1 MKIAIT
7 GANSSVGKVLL
18 AHLATTGDISTIAG
32 VRSQKLF
39 ATLPES
45 PRITPCLIRYDDS
58 ASLSRLVTDADCV
71 VHLAGIL
78 LEGRTSTYQA
88 ANIDTTQAVVDAC
101 QHAHVNHIVLVS
113 VLGADRHSPN
123 RYFNSK
129 GRAEQVIHNSGISG
143 TIIRT
148 PILLGPDTAG
158 ARSLV
163 ALASRSSVKVLGG
176 GQYSMCPLDVDD
188 LSRAILACAR
198 LRSEGV
204 AVHEL
209 AGPQATTY
217 RGLISEL
224 GRLMGHEVSIG
235 SIPIWAGR
243 LGAAIMNRITGRGM
257 TPTVI
262 DVITANEVVP
272 HNGASDLGVTLTPL
286 STTLDKLLNDRTQ
299 PHDRV

>member
-1 MKIAIT
+1 MKVAIT

-18 AHLATTGDISTIAG
+18 GHLAREGNISAIAG
-32 VRSQKLF
+32 VRSQQLL
-39 ATLPES
+39 AALPVS
-45 PRITPCLIRYDDS
+45 PRITPCLIRYDDTT
-58 ASLSRLVTDADCV
+58 SLSRLVTDANCV

-78 LEGRTSTYQA
+78 FESPTSTYQT

-101 QHAHVNHIVLVS
+101 QQAHVNHIVLVS

-123 RYFNSK
+123 RYFSSK
-129 GRAEQVIHNSGISG
+129 GRAEQVVHDSGISA

-158 ARSLV
+158 ARSL
-163 ALASRSSVKVLGG
+163 ASLASRSSVNVLGG
-176 GQYSMCPLDVDD
+176 GQYLMRPLDVDD

-198 LRSEGV
+198 LRAEGD
-204 AVHEL
+204 AIHEL
-209 AGPQATTY
+209 AGPQTTTY
-217 RGLISEL
+217 HGLISEL
-224 GRLMGHEVSIG
+224 GRLMGNEVSIG
-235 SIPIWAGR
+235 SIPIWAGK

-272 HNGASDLGVTLTPL
+272 HNGAADLGVTLTPL
-286 STTLDKLLNDRTQ
+286 STPLDKLLNHRTQ
-299 PHDRV
+299 HHDRV

>member
-1 MKIAIT
+1 MKVAIT

-18 AHLATTGDISTIAG
+18 GHLAREGNISAIAG
-32 VRSQKLF
+32 VRNQELL
-39 ATLPES
+39 AALPVS

-58 ASLSRLVTDADCV
+58 TSLSRLLTDTNCV

-78 LEGRTSTYQA
+78 FESPTSTYQT

-101 QHAHVNHIVLVS
+101 QQAHVNHIVLIS

-123 RYFNSK
+123 RYFSSK
-129 GRAEQVIHNSGISG
+129 GHAEQVIHDSGISG
-143 TIIRT
+143 TILRT

-163 ALASRSSVKVLGG
+163 TLASRSSVNVLGG
-176 GQYSMCPLDVDD
+176 GQYLMRPLDVDD
-188 LSRAILACAR
+188 LSRAILACAQ

-204 AVHEL
+204 AIHEL
-209 AGPQATTY
+209 AGPQTITY
-217 RGLISEL
+217 RRLISEF
-224 GRLMGHEVSIG
+224 GRLMGNEVSIG
-235 SIPIWAGR
+235 SIPIWAGK
-243 LGAAIMNRITGRGM
+243 LGAAVMNRITGRGM

-272 HNGASDLGVTLTPL
+272 HNGAADLGVTLTPL
-286 STTLDKLLNDRTQ
+286 STMLDKLLNHRTQ
-299 PHDRV
+299 HHDRV